1 MGAGRRFLTPEAGC
15 RPHIQWPR
23 SLGKRAS
30 DLVVTPGNCALTSA
44 LQPLPA
50 QRLGSPAP
58 RKARMLPPAVV
69 TFRLARWD
77 GKIHPLH
84 RGQ

>member
-1 MGAGRRFLTPEAGC
+1 MGAGRRFLTPEARC
-15 RPHIQWPR
+15 RPHIQF
-23 SLGKRAS
+23 LGRRAS
-30 DLVVTPGNCALTSA
+30 DPAVTPGNCALTSA

-50 QRLGSPAP
+50 QRRGSPAP